1 MDNNQIWQIIALED
15 DDYLSKQKLNLELE
29 SALLT
34 EFLQH
39 LHIEFQ
45 RYGVEIHQFHV

>member
-15 DDYLSKQKLNLELE
+15 DHYLSEQKLNLELK

-45 RYGVEIHQFHV
+45 HYGLEIQQFHV